1 MIVVVARVQTDVERR
16 DELIR
21 LGQTVAAAS
30 REEAGCLNYTLYED
44 TESRNHFV
52 MVEEWEDD
60 EALQRHFKTAHI
72 AEFMSA
78 MPATLVAPPDI
89 RFHTVESSRDLS
101 NVAR

>member
-1 MIVVVARVQTDVERR
+1 MIVVVARVRTDAERG
-16 DELIR
+16 EEMIR

-30 REEAGCLNYTLYED
+30 REEAGCLNCTLYED
-44 TESRNHFV
+44 SESENDFV

-60 EALQRHFKTAHI
+60 EALQRHFKTQHI
-72 AEFMSA
+72 AEFMAA

-89 RFHTVESSRDLS
+89 RFHTVESTRDLS